1 MSPSAAS
8 LSNLRMWPKGVS
20 GNPSGRSA
28 KALLSDAIRRELE
41 AKSGRADNATHIAR
55 RLISMAKAGNLTA
68 IEIIADRVEGRPVQA
83 SHISGPDGGPIE
95 MGQTVSR
102 AEIEAR
108 IIELLAVAKKKPK
121 GDGERGR

>member
-1 MSPSAAS
+1 MSPRAAS
-8 LSNLRMWPKGVS
+8 LSNLRPWPKGVS

-28 KALLSDAIRRELE
+28 KAVLSDAIRRELE
-41 AKSGRADNATHIAR
+41 AKSGRSDNATHIAR
-55 RLISMAKAGNLTA
+55 RLVTMAKAGNLTA

-95 MGQTVSR
+95 MGQTATR

-108 IIELLAVAKKKPK
+108 IVELLAVANPPK
-121 GDGERGR
+121 GEKKRGR

>member
-1 MSPSAAS
+1 MTPRAAS
-8 LSNLRMWPKGVS
+8 LSNLRPWPKGVS

-55 RLISMAKAGNLTA
+55 RLVTMAKAGNLSA
-68 IEIIADRVEGRPVQA
+68 IEIIADRIEGRPVQA

-95 MGQTVSR
+95 MGQIESR
-102 AEIEAR
+102 AAIEAR
-108 IIELLAVAKKKPK
+108 IIELLAVANTPK
-121 GDGERGR
+121 GGKQRGR